1 LRLVRPLDHAMNA
14 IVERL
19 RQHTAGQKLPPPA
32 SVADIAEAEKRL
44 GFRLPSLLRE
54 LYGMVADGSFGPPYG
69 FLPLLTPVPETKL
82 PNLSLPGRDSVV
94 QLYTLFRGGD
104 PEEPSWSWPERLLP
118 VLEWGCAIRSCVDC
132 SSPSLA
138 VVRDEPYVSRITE
151 SPSLE
156 QWLSDWMGGRDLWKI
171 GAQ

>member
-1 LRLVRPLDHAMNA
+1 MHT

-19 RQHTAGQKLPPPA
+19 RQHSVGKKLPPPV
-32 SVADIAEAEKRL
+32 SDVDISETEKRL
-44 GFRLPSLLRE
+44 GFQLPDLLRE
-54 LYGMVADGSFGPPYG
+54 LYGTVADGGFGPPYG
-69 FLPLLTPVPETKL
+69 FLPLLTPVLETKL
-82 PNLSLPGRDSVV
+82 PNLSLPSRHSVV

-104 PEEPSWSWPERLLP
+104 PEDPSWTWPERLLP

-132 SSPSLA
+132 SSPLLP
-138 VVRDEPYVSRITE
+138 VVRDERDVSRITE

-156 QWLSDWMGGRDLWKI
+156 RWLSDWMSGRDLWKI